1 MKFKRNFY
9 NNVVREFDSF
19 LAVQNERY
27 PSEDVLTID
36 LHCHDYNSNIPDELL
51 GRLLGVP
58 ETWLP
63 SEDLITTL
71 GKHGCDTFTVTNH
84 NNARSCYELRDM
96 GIDVLTGA
104 EFSCY
109 VPDYGT
115 GIHVLTY
122 GFTPREEK
130 QLNKLR
136 YDIYKFQEYTAEND
150 IPTIWAHPLYHYK
163 SKGMP
168 PLEFFDK
175 MSLLFE
181 RFEVLNGQRD
191 TWQNMLVHKWVESL
205 TPERIKEIAAQT
217 GINPDRFCRTPY
229 RKWIAGGSD
238 SHMGIFAGLTGTR
251 LYVPDLDEKLKIM
264 SRSKLALEAIK
275 RGEMAP
281 YGDHNDSEKMTVAF
295 LDYFCQ
301 VGLNVKDPGL
311 MRMIL
316 HKGDTKE
323 KLTAFAL
330 SNAFAELKRHKL
342 TMKFLQVFHE
352 CFSGRVPGF
361 TKRLF
366 VSKTYRSVFQQAA
379 AMAEVRRDNPEKSVK
394 AFDAAIRNIYGELSN
409 ILVGRLTEKIKDIA
423 AAKDFSEMKLEEI
436 LEGLEF
442 PSDVR
447 SIIEQNGKSGSDN
460 GVKINLPEFFDGLS
474 FPFLASF
481 VLLGACFTSTR
492 VLYNSRPLLESF
504 SGNLNYLEHPKRVL
518 WLTDTFEDGNGVSM
532 VLKSM
537 LHEVRERNLP
547 IDILVC
553 SSTLKSEEN
562 LVVVPPIS
570 EFSIPFYEEQPVR
583 IPNIMDIHRIFK
595 EGEYDRIVCS
605 TEGPMGAVAIYLKQ
619 AYTVPAYFYVHTDW
633 MMFAKKV
640 LNFDEHNRSRL
651 RRLLRAFY
659 RGFDGIFVLNTD
671 QYKWFTGSKM
681 GFDASKVFLT
691 AHWAEGDFTPKKVNK
706 TDIFGCNENDPVI
719 LFAGRLSEEKGVME
733 LPSLYQKIK
742 LRFPDMKIAIAGK
755 GPCEEELKKT
765 IPDGIFLGWVDH
777 GELPNVYSA
786 ADMLVLPSKFDTFG
800 CVVLEALSCGLPV
813 TAYST
818 KGPKDI
824 IQHNQNGYVVKSR
837 PEMVAAIVDYF
848 RDPSQQKKFKKT
860 ALLRAEEYSAD
871 RILSKLMT
879 DLKLKDEEKVENMIV
894 ARRRIG

>member
-1 MKFKRNFY
+1 MKFKRNFHNY
-9 NNVVREFDSF
+9 VVEELESF
-19 LAVQNERY
+19 LAVQAERY
-27 PSEDVLTID
+27 PAEDVLTID
-36 LHCHDYNSNIPDELL
+36 LHCHDYNSNIPDEIL
-51 GRLLGVP
+51 GRILGVP

-63 SEDLITTL
+63 TDDLISTL

-84 NNARSCYELRDM
+84 NNARSCYELRDN
-96 GIDVLTGA
+96 GFDVVTGA

-122 GFTPREEK
+122 GFTPRQEK

-136 YDIYKFQEYTAEND
+136 YDIYKFQEFTAEHD
-150 IPTIWAHPLYHYK
+150 IPTIWAHPLYHYT
-163 SKGMP
+163 SKGVP
-168 PLEFFDK
+168 PLEFFYK
-175 MSLLFE
+175 MALLFE

-191 TWQNMLVHKWVESL
+191 TWQNMLVKRWVESL
-205 TPERIKEIAAQT
+205 TPDRIREISKQT
-217 GINPDRFCRTPY
+217 DISPDRYCRMPY
-229 RKWIAGGSD
+229 RKSFAGGSD
-238 SHMGIFAGLTGTR
+238 SHMGIFSGLTGTR
-251 LYVPDLDEKLKIM
+251 LFVPDLEEKLKIM

-275 RGEMAP
+275 RGDMAP

-311 MRMIL
+311 MRMLL
-316 HKGDTKE
+316 HKGETKD

-330 SNAFAELKRHKL
+330 ANGFAELKRHKL
-342 TMKFLQVFHE
+342 TMKFLQVFHD
-352 CFSGRVPGF
+352 CFSGNVPGF
-361 TKRLF
+361 TKRLL
-366 VSKTYRSVFQQAA
+366 VSKTYRNVFRQAA
-379 AMAEVRRDNPEKSVK
+379 SMAEVRRDNPEKAVK
-394 AFDAAIRNIYGELSN
+394 AFDEAIKNIYGELSN
-409 ILVGRLTEKIKDIA
+409 ILVNRLTAKFKDIA
-423 AAKDFSEMKLEEI
+423 DEKKLSEMKVEEI

-442 PSDVR
+442 PSHMR
-447 SIIEQNGKSGSDN
+447 SIIDQNGKNGDN
-460 GVKINLPEFFDGLS
+460 TTPSIDLSKFLDGLS

-481 VLLGACFTSTR
+481 VILGSCFASTK
-492 VLYNSRPLLESF
+492 VLYNSRPLLENF
-504 SGNLNYLEHPKRVL
+504 SGNLDYLKHPKRVL

-537 LHEVRERNLP
+537 LQEIRERNLP
-547 IDILVC
+547 IDILV
-553 SSTLKSEEN
+553 SSNTLKSEEN
-562 LVVVPPIS
+562 LIVVPPLS

-595 EGEYDRIVCS
+595 EGEYDRVVCS
-605 TEGPMGAVAIYLKQ
+605 TEGPMGLAALYLKQ

-633 MMFAKKV
+633 MMFARKV

-651 RRLLRAFY
+651 RRILRAFY

-671 QYKWFTGSKM
+671 QHKWFTGSKM
-681 GFDASKVFLT
+681 GFDTSKVFLT
-691 AHWAEGDFTPKKVNK
+691 AHWAEGNFVPVKSKKSEV
-706 TDIFGCNENDPVI
+706 FGCSENDPVL
-719 LFAGRLSEEKGVME
+719 LFAGRVSEEKGVME

-742 LRFPDMKIAIAGK
+742 LRFPEMKIAIAGK
-755 GPCEEELKKT
+755 GPCEEELKKA

-777 GELPNVYSA
+777 NELPKVYSA

-824 IQHNQNGYVVKSR
+824 IQHNRNGYVVKSR
-837 PEMVAAIVDYF
+837 QEMVAAIVEYF
-848 RDPSQQKKFKKT
+848 RTPTMQKSFKKA
-860 ALLRAEEYSAD
+860 ALQRSAEYSAD
-871 RILSKLMT
+871 RIIDRLLT
-879 DLKLKDEEKVENMIV
+879 DLRIKDGEQVETKVV
-894 ARRRIG
+894 AKRRIG